1 MHLMPPKDRIPE
13 TNNSHKRGR
22 KPKNKLSQQEAMP
35 ISGENAE
42 KNKGGRPKGSKDTKP
57 RKQRSDKGKPRGKR
71 APK

>member
-1 MHLMPPKDRIPE
+1 
-13 TNNSHKRGR
+13 
-22 KPKNKLSQQEAMP
+22 MP

-57 RKQRSDKGKPRGKR
+57 RKHRSDKGKPRGKR